1 MGLIMTAV
9 DSLRRKLYSVGRS
22 YLISQLPPST
32 ATEILNQHVGLK
44 DGSKTS
50 ASINEIY
57 AGILFSAQNVR
68 EKKNTISGAISGFDN
83 LSIIT
88 DDFSPQYVLDTYA
101 NAHSVFSKVM
111 KTLKPTGNIN
121 QATNGTWPKYCRTIY
136 TAAQFM
142 ARFSDGD
149 DFYTW
154 ANRMY
159 EDERCMDALPL
170 LLEHEIHGV
179 GYALACDF
187 LKEKGFIHY
196 GKPDTHVI
204 NILSKVGLCPEN
216 ADMRTFQNEIRE
228 IARVTGESAYHVD
241 KILWLLGSGDFYMV
255 EPRIKLSGT
264 PRAKFYLH
272 WDSLK

>member
-1 MGLIMTAV
+1 MQSV
-9 DSLRRKLYSVGRS
+9 DSLRKKLYSVGRD
-22 YLISQLPPST
+22 YLISLLPPEN
-32 ATEILNQHVGLK
+32 ANQILDQHTGLK
-44 DGSKTS
+44 DGSKSSTT
-50 ASINEIY
+50 INEIY

-68 EKKNTISGAISGFDN
+68 EKKNTISAAIGGFNN
-83 LSIIT
+83 LGIIT
-88 DDFSPQYVLDTYA
+88 EDFSPQYVLNTYE
-101 NAHSVFSKVM
+101 NADSIFKQVT

-121 QATNGTWPKYCRTIY
+121 KAQNGTWPKYCRTIY

-159 EDERCMDALPL
+159 EDDRCMDALPL
-170 LLEHEIHGV
+170 LLQHEIHGV

-204 NILSKVGLCPEN
+204 NILSKVGLCLEN
-216 ADMRTFQNEIRE
+216 ADMREFQREIRA
-228 IARVTGESAYHVD
+228 IATATGESAYHID
-241 KILWLLGSGDFYMV
+241 KILWLLGSGDFYMA
-255 EPRIKLSGT
+255 EPRIKLAGI
-264 PRAKFYLH
+264 PRTKFYKH
-272 WDSLK
+272 WDSIN